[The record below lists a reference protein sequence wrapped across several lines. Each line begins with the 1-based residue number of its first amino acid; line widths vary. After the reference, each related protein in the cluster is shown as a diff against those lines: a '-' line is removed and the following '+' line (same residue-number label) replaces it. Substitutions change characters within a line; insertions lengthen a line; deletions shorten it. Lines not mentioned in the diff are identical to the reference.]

1 MATVRSALIL
11 AAGLGTR
18 MLPATKAVPKEMLP
32 VVDTPLIQYAVDEAV
47 AAGIDHIVFVI
58 AEGKEAIAEHFGSH
72 TRADAYAAES
82 GDPSLIERVTGPSRL
97 ARFDYVLQDKPRGI
111 AHAVACAR
119 QFVEG
124 QPFALIFPDDI
135 ITGPRSCVAQLV
147 DAHATVG
154 GTVLAVQ
161 RVRPEDVPQ
170 YGIIDPSGSGN
181 PMPLR
186 GVVEKPA
193 LADAPSDL
201 GIVGRYIL
209 SETIFSHIDRTPPGK
224 NGELQITDAIASQL
238 AAGEPVS
245 GYAYEGVRHDTGRP
259 LGYLVANIAVALGR
273 EDLAGPLRERLR
285 PLLAPEAG

>member
-1 MATVRSALIL
+1 
-11 AAGLGTR
+11 
-18 MLPATKAVPKEMLP
+18 
-32 VVDTPLIQYAVDEAV
+32 
-47 AAGIDHIVFVI
+47 
-58 AEGKEAIAEHFGSH
+58 
-72 TRADAYAAES
+72 
-82 GDPSLIERVTGPSRL
+82 
-97 ARFDYVLQDKPRGI
+97 
-111 AHAVACAR
+111 
-119 QFVEG
+119 
-124 QPFALIFPDDI
+124 
-135 ITGPRSCVAQLV
+135 
-147 DAHATVG
+147 
-154 GTVLAVQ
+154 
-161 RVRPEDVPQ
+161 
-170 YGIIDPSGSGN
+170 
-181 PMPLR
+181 MPLR

-209 SETIFSHIDRTPPGK
+209 SETIFSHIDRTPHGK